1 MGLFPRLHYTSRW
14 LCFYFSLNA
23 WNLRRYWWIVR
34 LIRAAAVLFDESHK
48 KRTSYP
54 NWGFKV
60 SVIRMHWFSRHHITH
75 AQCICKV
82 QAPCVTAVLFRVDQK
97 PYCSWVDSFATYMCS
112 LQSPLFV
119 FVFFIFSLLL
129 TLKTTTKTNTGQMR
143 RLYEYA
149 ANGTHNSPQVSLR
162 TLYRSSMEICSH
174 GAKEKQ
180 KPIRYM
186 TIHFQSLARRTGD
199 TETSLKSS
207 RLCVTRS
214 LISYGFRTG
223 ARAIRHSCSQ

>member
-1 MGLFPRLHYTSRW
+1 ML
-14 LCFYFSLNA
+14 
-23 WNLRRYWWIVR
+23 LR
-34 LIRAAAVLFDESHK
+34 
-48 KRTSYP
+48 
-54 NWGFKV
+54 
-60 SVIRMHWFSRHHITH
+60 
-75 AQCICKV
+75 
-82 QAPCVTAVLFRVDQK
+82 
-97 PYCSWVDSFATYMCS
+97 VDSFATYMRS

-119 FVFFIFSLLL
+119 FIFLFFSLLL

-149 ANGTHNSPQVSLR
+149 ANGAQFSTSKSLR

-186 TIHFQSLARRTGD
+186 TIHFQGLARRTGV

-207 RLCVTRS
+207 RLCVNRTT
-214 LISYGFRTG
+214 ISYGFRTG
-223 ARAIRHSCSQ
+223 ARAILHSSSQ

>member
-1 MGLFPRLHYTSRW
+1 MPITSYVGLFPRLHYPSRR

-23 WNLRRYWWIVR
+23 WNLSRYWWIVR

-54 NWGFKV
+54 YGGFKV
-60 SVIRMHWFSRHHITH
+60 SVIRIHWFSRRHITSCYLGWIKSH
-75 AQCICKV
+75 NALGWINLQHICV
-82 QAPCVTAVLFRVDQK
+82 AFRVL
-97 PYCSWVDSFATYMCS
+97 YLYLFFHSFNPKNNNKNKHRANATAIRICCKWNT
-112 LQSPLFV
+112 QF
-119 FVFFIFSLLL
+119 
-129 TLKTTTKTNTGQMR
+129 TTSK
-143 RLYEYA
+143 
-149 ANGTHNSPQVSLR
+149 SLR

-186 TIHFQSLARRTGD
+186 TIHFQGLAWRTGV

-207 RLCVTRS
+207 HLCVNRS
-214 LISYGFRTG
+214 PIGYGFRTW
-223 ARAIRHSCSQ
+223 ARAIRHSSSQ